1 MTRALW
7 ILIQKQSCSSCVI
20 FTGST
25 FSRRCIRDL
34 HYNKQAP
41 RPEQL
46 CHQSKDK
53 LHWFLLL
60 RFAYLIVSSIFDAY
74 SNVSASTRILGT
86 TTIITPGLCS
96 PLSFS
101 TPHGRG
107 LQLSKLL
114 HRDRGLQLS
123 FRRLGEKVLQDETEG
138 LGEATQHS
146 PSAPESLQ

>member
-34 HYNKQAP
+34 HAYK
-41 RPEQL
+41 QL

-53 LHWFLLL
+53 LHCFSLL
-60 RFAYLIVSSIFDAY
+60 RFAYLVVSSIFDAY

-86 TTIITPGLCS
+86 TTIMPGLCS
-96 PLSFS
+96 P
-101 TPHGRG
+101 
-107 LQLSKLL
+107 KLL

>member
-86 TTIITPGLCS
+86 TTTIMPGLCS
-96 PLSFS
+96 PN
-101 TPHGRG
+101 
-107 LQLSKLL
+107 LL

-123 FRRLGEKVLQDETEG
+123 FRRLGEKVLEDETEG

-146 PSAPESLQ
+146 APQPPCPCGSAPESLQ